1 MAGRH
6 LSAKQVSLNIQNLRN
21 KDNLGSF
28 LLKLKNKNKLM
39 HKQINHLPKQ
49 NFITKEQD
57 PDT

>member
-1 MAGRH
+1 MGSHRVGHEWGELA
-6 LSAKQVSLNIQNLRN
+6 AAAA
-21 KDNLGSF
+21 DSF

-39 HKQINHLPKQ
+39 HKQINHFPKQ

>member
-1 MAGRH
+1 MAW
-6 LSAKQVSLNIQNLRN
+6 SAKQVSLNTQNLRN

-28 LLKLKNKNKLM
+28 LLKFKNKNKLM
-39 HKQINHLPKQ
+39 HKQTNHLPKQ